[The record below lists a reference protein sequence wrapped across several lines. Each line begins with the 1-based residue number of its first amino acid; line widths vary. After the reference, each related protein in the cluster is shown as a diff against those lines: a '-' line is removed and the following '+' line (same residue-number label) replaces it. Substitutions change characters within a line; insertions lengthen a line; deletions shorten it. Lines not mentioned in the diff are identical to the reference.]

1 MTPEEK
7 KRITD
12 AIVRAED
19 NTSGEIRV
27 HFENF
32 CKGDVLDRAAALF
45 AQLGMVKTRERNGV
59 LFYVA
64 IESHKL
70 AIIGDAGINAKV
82 SPLYWEGLK
91 TDMLRH
97 FKEGNYAQGLEEA
110 IEAAGME
117 LKQYFQWQRTDVNE
131 LPDTIS
137 TTPDSTSQTI

>member
-1 MTPEEK
+1 LTPDEN
-7 KRITD
+7 KRVTD

-27 HFENF
+27 HFENY
-32 CKGDVLDRAAALF
+32 CKGDVLDRAAVLF

-59 LFYVA
+59 LFYIA

-82 SPLYWEGLK
+82 SPLFWEGLK
-91 TDMLRH
+91 TGMLQH

-117 LKQYFQWQRTDVNE
+117 LKKFFPWQQTDANE

-137 TTPDSTSQTI
+137 TTPDTTT

>member
-1 MTPEEK
+1 MTPDEN
-7 KRITD
+7 KRVID

-27 HFENF
+27 HFENY

-45 AQLGMVKTRERNGV
+45 AQLGMVKTRELNGV
-59 LFYVA
+59 LFYIA

-82 SPLYWEGLK
+82 PPLFWEGLK
-91 TDMLRH
+91 TGMLRH

-117 LKQYFQWQRTDVNE
+117 LKKYFPWQQTDANE

-137 TTPDSTSQTI
+137 TTPDSIT